1 MEKII
6 WWWNVVYYFAV
17 KWYKSFGHF
26 VNAPLFALFQTKAI
40 RGIYYKMHKE
50 EYNVDIHKKTIEKAQ
65 IAETYTELFLS
76 GLLCFPLMG
85 LSWIINMLLN
95 KYKVMDGITFFLIG
109 ITVSAIIVFF
119 PLQNYLLGK
128 NDRYEKYF
136 KEFDK
141 MFKNSVAEKRLYGL
155 LVLLTIIGLIGLG
168 IFEFHIGGEIMK
180 LNNAQHL

>member
-1 MEKII
+1 MGKII
-6 WWWNVVYYFAV
+6 WWWNLVYYFCM
-17 KWYKSFGHF
+17 KWYNTFG
-26 VNAPLFALFQTKAI
+26 NIICYPIAILYKTKLFEK
-40 RGIYYKMHKE
+40 HWE
-50 EYNVDIHKKTIEKAQ
+50 KKGVTDLDKYFEKCMQ
-65 IAETYTELFLS
+65 PIDEIGTELFLS

-95 KYKVMDGITFFLIG
+95 RYKVMDGITFFLIG
-109 ITVSAIIVFF
+109 ITVSAVIVFF

-128 NDRYEKYF
+128 NDRYKKYF

-155 LVLLTIIGLIGLG
+155 LALLTITGLIGLG

>member
-1 MEKII
+1 M
-6 WWWNVVYYFAV
+6 VYYFAV
-17 KWYKSFGHF
+17 KWYTIYGNIVTYPLYKLFNTSLLRKWSYKKRS
-26 VNAPLFALFQTKAI
+26 VEYDEKIVKNAVKQ
-40 RGIYYKMHKE
+40 
-50 EYNVDIHKKTIEKAQ
+50 AQ
-65 IAETYTELFLS
+65 IAETYIELFLS

-95 KYKVMDGITFFLIG
+95 RYKVMDGITFFLIG
-109 ITVSAIIVFF
+109 ITVSAVIVFF

-128 NDRYEKYF
+128 NDRYKKYF
-136 KEFDK
+136 KEFDN

-180 LNNAQHL
+180 LNNAQPL